1 MGEWC
6 FREKAESF
14 AERLWRARWRIPDC
28 ERALLA
34 SGQKNRCEVV
44 HALSLPSLLSFSLS
58 LFFSRFGSGRM
69 SAHFLAVRHSYLHR
83 LFLSTFSLSLYS
95 FSLSLTHTYVFSI
108 SLFSVSFTPFSRET
122 HDEKA
127 NARSLRESAQPRPP
141 KFSQAFLWVNGR
153 EIYEKR
159 AGEAPRQTLFSN
171 RSD

>member
-83 LFLSTFSLSLYS
+83 LFLSTFSLSILLFLS
-95 FSLSLTHTYVFSI
+95 FSYTHVHTY
-108 SLFSVSFTPFSRET
+108 SLFLSFPFPSPRFLARHT
-122 HDEKA
+122 TKKRTRVVCEKA
-127 NARSLRESAQPRPP
+127 RSRGRRNSRRH
-141 KFSQAFLWVNGR
+141 FSG
-153 EIYEKR
+153 
-159 AGEAPRQTLFSN
+159 
-171 RSD
+171 